1 TIIYSAGI
9 ITKRIAPPR
18 HFIDT
23 LMVMCET
30 MPNIFSRIPVI
41 SLTIPWGLVKKSS
54 VSLFLRRLLHPQVPW
69 HVLLAANSAQSL
81 AASESLGRPSCR
93 FQVGAKYLQVEDT
106 CKSKHSEGGKM
117 TRDKSVHIS
126 PVNIFLINPFV
137 RQIFLQATCN
147 EASES
152 RHNDILSISS
162 GVTCGERNLKDDNSN
177 FSEFIPLTV
186 TIIMF
191 ITRNNNMQAG
201 PTVINSSG
209 RARFKKRIKK
219 AGYRPGLNYR

>member
-1 TIIYSAGI
+1 SAGI

-18 HFIDT
+18 HLFDT
-23 LMVMCET
+23 LTVTCEIISS
-30 MPNIFSRIPVI
+30 IFSRIP
-41 SLTIPWGLVKKSS
+41 
-54 VSLFLRRLLHPQVPW
+54 SLFLRRLLHLQVPW

-106 CKSKHSEGGKM
+106 CKSKHSKGEIIF
-117 TRDKSVHIS
+117 S
-126 PVNIFLINPFV
+126 VNILLINRV
-137 RQIFLQATCN
+137 RIELD
-147 EASES
+147 
-152 RHNDILSISS
+152 R
-162 GVTCGERNLKDDNSN
+162 
-177 FSEFIPLTV
+177 V

-201 PTVINSSG
+201 PAVINSSD
-209 RARFKKRIKK
+209 RA